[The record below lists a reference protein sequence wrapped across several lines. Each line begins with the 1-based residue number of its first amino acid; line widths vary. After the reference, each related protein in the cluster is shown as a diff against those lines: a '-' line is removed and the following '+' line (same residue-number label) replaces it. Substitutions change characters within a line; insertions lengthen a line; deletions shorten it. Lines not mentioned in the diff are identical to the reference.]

1 VAKDDGKSPEAHR
14 QMKANLPGGAR
25 TQITSLAVLARAD
38 FEQPAAP
45 LLPTPTGDDANNVTR
60 ESGDFQ
66 SLAREANK
74 LLPTPTSQASKHGST
89 PDENANGWGF
99 NLWDVP
105 HLLPTP
111 MANPENPGAGGE
123 LRAAIVHGEE
133 RRNET
138 GVDTMGRPNHGRT
151 PLLPTPETVNRKSK
165 KAMTASM
172 ENGRRSGGGNSS
184 PPGLAQIAELRAGRW
199 PKDLP
204 PYGELPPETRKIVDS
219 MRPLTGEPTQ
229 PPSAAGKNSR
239 DPHPDQLTI
248 GDA

>member
-1 VAKDDGKSPEAHR
+1 MQKG
-14 QMKANLPGGAR
+14 LP
-25 TQITSLAVLARAD
+25 QVLA
-38 FEQPAAP
+38 

-60 ESGDFQ
+60 DSGDFQ

-111 MANPENPGAGGE
+111 TVQDGKNNTGPSQYERNSDPLNVAAAKMLPTPMANPENPGAGGE

-138 GVDTMGRPNHGRT
+138 GVDTMGRPNLGR
-151 PLLPTPETVNRKSK
+151 PS
-165 KAMTASM
+165 
-172 ENGRRSGGGNSS
+172 
-184 PPGLAQIAELRAGRW
+184 
-199 PKDLP
+199 
-204 PYGELPPETRKIVDS
+204 
-219 MRPLTGEPTQ
+219 TGEPTR

-239 DPHPDQLTI
+239 DQHPDQLTI